1 MDSFAFSSRGTLA
14 TVARM
19 DERLVGVKVREKVA
33 GSGVSWIFVNHN
45 NRWQSKLFGTE
56 EPAPSR

>member
-45 NRWQSKLFGTE
+45 NR
-56 EPAPSR
+56 